1 MGSLQ
6 LAPIVLKQYPSLKK
20 DLRLANVRMHP
31 VRFISNSLRKG
42 IMLGSSF
49 TLLLFFFLSK
59 QGLPLFFLLPAF
71 LVFCYGF
78 FMLEMV
84 QLKAKVSKRRKQ
96 LDNEAMFIGRY
107 LLIKLHAGRPLL
119 NALTETS
126 QSKGIAAQFVRE
138 IVHNIDTGTPIE
150 EALKEANEFCP
161 SMKFSKILF
170 QINNALKLG
179 INVTRSLESVLQEL
193 SKEEHTAIKAY
204 GKKLNSLVIFYMIV
218 AIIAPS
224 LGISMFMVFANF
236 INLSIGM
243 TELSVV
249 VFFLFILQFIFI
261 TMFRSIRPAVNL

>member
-1 MGSLQ
+1 MFSLNI
-6 LAPIVLKQYPSLKK
+6 APLVLQQYPSLKK
-20 DLRLANVRMHP
+20 DLHMANLRIHP
-31 VRFISNSLRKG
+31 VRFMSNSLRKG
-42 IMLGSSF
+42 VMLGSSF
-49 TLLLFFFLSK
+49 TLLLFFLLSK
-59 QGLPLFFLLPAF
+59 QGLPLIFLVPAF
-71 LVFCYGF
+71 FVFCYGF

-84 QLKAKVSKRRKQ
+84 QLKAKISKRRKK

-150 EALKEANEFCP
+150 KALKDATYFCP
-161 SMKFSKILF
+161 SEKFSKILF

-179 INVTRSLESVLQEL
+179 INVTRSMESVLQEL
-193 SKEEHTAIKAY
+193 SKEEHTTIKAY

-218 AIIAPS
+218 AIIGPS
-224 LGISMFMVFANF
+224 LGISMFMIFANF

-243 TELSVV
+243 AELSIV
-249 VFFLFILQFIFI
+249 VFFLFILQFVFI